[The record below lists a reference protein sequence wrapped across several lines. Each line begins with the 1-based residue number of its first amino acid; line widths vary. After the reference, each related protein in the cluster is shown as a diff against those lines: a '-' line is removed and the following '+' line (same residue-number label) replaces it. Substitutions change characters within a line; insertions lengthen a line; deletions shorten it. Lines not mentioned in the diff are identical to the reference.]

1 VETTVVEESATVK
14 SAGVKFT
21 VRPPSK
27 TAVKSTLKPAAVLSC
42 ACRHRL
48 GESTGKE

>member
-27 TAVKSTLKPAAVLSC
+27 TAVKSAAVKSTLKPAAVLSC

-48 GESTGKE
+48 G